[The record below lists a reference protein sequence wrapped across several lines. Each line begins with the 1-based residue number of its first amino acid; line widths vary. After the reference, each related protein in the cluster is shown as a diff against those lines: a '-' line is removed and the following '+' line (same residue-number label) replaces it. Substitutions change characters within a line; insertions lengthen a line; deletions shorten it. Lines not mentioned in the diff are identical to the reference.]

1 MIQVIGIKR
10 FIILVIMI
18 LANLGLGASTY
29 LYLLPTQETTE
40 GEVRALQGSIRVT
53 QADIERMQIAFE
65 QLDRQQ
71 EEFNKL
77 KSRGF
82 FSNQVRSNA
91 RKLFSEIQEE
101 AKVFSAVAS
110 VKSGTTV
117 DDPEAKKANH
127 KLLYSPIEIEIEA
140 MEDEAIY
147 RYLKILKRR
156 FPGNLFLND
165 VVIERS
171 RDVTP
176 AVLRSIASDG
186 NVSLIKAEV
195 NLTWRTMI
203 PESDVI
209 DSNQL
214 RAGGQ

>member
-1 MIQVIGIKR
+1 MIQVIGLKR
-10 FIILVIMI
+10 LVILVIMI
-18 LANLGLGASTY
+18 LANVGLGAATY
-29 LYLLPTQETTE
+29 LYLLPSQESTE
-40 GEVRALQGSIRVT
+40 RELKSLQSSIRVT
-53 QADIERMQIAFE
+53 QADIERMQVAFE
-65 QLDRQQ
+65 QLDKQQ

-77 KSRGF
+77 KKRGF

-91 RKLFSEIQEE
+91 RRLFSEIQDE
-101 AKVFSAVAS
+101 AKVVSAVAS
-110 VKSGTTV
+110 VKSGATV

-127 KLLYSPIEIEIEA
+127 KMLNSPIEIEIEA
-140 MEDEAIY
+140 MEDEEIF

-176 AVLRSIASDG
+176 AVLRSIAADG
-186 NVSLIKAEV
+186 NIALIKADV

-209 DSNQL
+209 ETNQQGL
-214 RAGGQ
+214 GRR